1 MATKLQHPNSS
12 KGISVEYLNNL
23 IAEVDPSIHVEEV
36 TVIGSKTYG
45 EIFVSTAGRLIL
57 QVRYSADSPAGLP
70 QQLVL
75 KITRAV
81 ERTSEPFFLEPFYRN
96 EVNFYKYIRPEL
108 NLETARCFGAG
119 FDTESGFFAILL
131 EDLTLR
137 GAEFLNVTKPVALD
151 TLRSLLA
158 TQAKLHARFWESPRL
173 EPGGDLSWVD
183 NAVDGPVA
191 HLNMVVATPI
201 IQNEIETVQHKR
213 ELLQRLRT
221 SGPWLRAGTLA
232 LSRHQAKLP
241 RTLTEGDMH
250 IGNTYRLPDGT
261 GGLIDWQLMA
271 RDNHMH
277 DVNYLI
283 TTALSIED
291 RRNHEKELLR
301 FYLDRLGL
309 EGGFSAPT
317 LQATWPEYCRSL
329 QWGFYIGWLTTPVLS
344 YGWEINVMNTLRL
357 ATAYEDHAV
366 GELIAAI
373 M

>member
-1 MATKLQHPNSS
+1 MPKLKHPNSG
-12 KGISVEYLNNL
+12 KGITTAYVNGL
-23 IAEVDPSIHVEEV
+23 ISEVDSSIRVEEL
-36 TVIGSKTYG
+36 TVVGSKTYG
-45 EIFVSTAGRLIL
+45 ELFVSTAGRLIL
-57 QVRYSADSPAGLP
+57 QVRYSADSPTDLP

-81 ERTSEPFFLEPFYRN
+81 EEKTSQPFFLEPFYRN
-96 EVNFYKYIRPEL
+96 EVNFYQRIRPEL
-108 NLETARCFGAG
+108 DLETARCFGAG
-119 FDTESGFFAILL
+119 FDEDSGFFAILL

-151 TLRSLLA
+151 TVRSLLA
-158 TQAKLHARFWESPRL
+158 TQAKLHGRFWESPRF
-173 EPGGDLSWVD
+173 EAGRDLSWVE
-183 NAVDGPVA
+183 NAVDGRVA

-201 IQNEIETVQHKR
+201 IENEIATVQHKR

-221 SGPWLRAGTLA
+221 TGPQMRAGTLA
-232 LSRHQAKLP
+232 LSRHQARLP

-250 IGNTYRLPDGT
+250 VGNTYRLPDGS

-283 TTALSIED
+283 TTILSIEE

-301 FYLDRLGL
+301 FYLDRLGE
-309 EGGFSAPT
+309 EGGFTPPT
-317 LQATWPEYCRSL
+317 LESTWPEYCRSL

-344 YGWEINVMNTLRL
+344 YGWEINVVNTLRL
-357 ATAYEDHAV
+357 ATAYEDHGV
-366 GELIAAI
+366 GRLIAAI